1 METTVIITAG
11 APASPS
17 GRADSPPATGP
28 TEPEELASRRLDPA
42 VLDTL
47 RTSWT
52 YCNAAGERLGSSS
65 IWLIGAVSSVLAA
78 LSATTIF
85 ASLESDRSSTA
96 KSIVAVFVASSAI
109 LTGLQTYVVRHRDEV
124 TSRRDLLHHLHCEIE
139 DALHK
144 WQQGTDFEPDF
155 GKKVRERLEA
165 IDTAPIRAHG
175 RNWLRAQQSTKDKMK
190 ADFGLE

>member
-1 METTVIITAG
+1 MTTKVIITSG
-11 APASPS
+11 APGPPS
-17 GRADSPPATGP
+17 GRTDSPPP
-28 TEPEELASRRLDPA
+28 TEPTEPQTLASRRLDPA

-65 IWLIGAVSSVLAA
+65 IWLIGAVSAALAA
-78 LSATTIF
+78 VSATTIF

-96 KSIVAVFVASSAI
+96 KIIVAVFVASSAI

-124 TSRRDLLHHLHCEIE
+124 TSQRNLLHRLHCEIE

-144 WQQGTDFEPDF
+144 WQQGTDFEADF

-165 IDTAPIRAHG
+165 IDTAPIRANG
-175 RNWLRAQQSTKDKMK
+175 RKWQRAQQSTKDKMQ
-190 ADFGLE
+190 ADFGLK